1 MGRLLA
7 TGAVAALATWNVARP
22 SRAADAAPAS
32 GAFRVAGYLPDY
44 RVGSITPE
52 QMRLLTDLIV
62 FSATPAA
69 NGELQLGALERAP
82 WAKLAELKTQ
92 HRVRMIL
99 CVGGW
104 NRSAGF
110 APVVASAEARA
121 RFVQSAVR
129 LCLDKR
135 LDGIDLD
142 WEHPK
147 DAAEQTGYARLL
159 TDLRTGFQP
168 HGLTLSVTMAAWQ
181 QLPAEGFAAVDWVHV
196 MAYDNAGK
204 HSTFESAQNDVQ
216 SLRERGVPP
225 AKIVLGLP
233 FYGRHTTQRERASTY
248 AQIVEAHRPGP
259 EVDEVDGLYFNGP
272 ATIRRK
278 AAFALE
284 TKLGGVMVW
293 ELGQDLRDDRSL
305 LRLVNRT
312 VNP

>member
-1 MGRLLA
+1 MGWLLA
-7 TGAVAALATWNVARP
+7 TGAAATLAAWSVDRP
-22 SRAADAAPAS
+22 AGAADAAPAS

-44 RVGSITPE
+44 RMDTITAD
-52 QMRLLTDLIV
+52 QVRLLTDLIV
-62 FSATPAA
+62 FSAQPGA
-69 NGELQLGALERAP
+69 NGDLQLGALEKAP
-82 WAKLAELKTQ
+82 WARLTELKTR

-110 APVVASAEARA
+110 APLVASPQARQ

-129 LCLDKR
+129 TCLDKR

-181 QLPAEGFAAVDWVHV
+181 QVPANGFAAVDWVHV

-204 HSTFESAQNDVQ
+204 HSTFEAAQKDVQ
-216 SLRERGVPP
+216 SLRDRGVP
-225 AKIVLGLP
+225 ASKIVLGLP
-233 FYGRHTTQRERASTY
+233 FYGRHITERERASTY

-259 EVDEVDGLYFNGP
+259 EVDEVGGLYFNGP
-272 ATIRRK
+272 TTIRRK
-278 AAFALE
+278 TAFALE
-284 TKLGGVMVW
+284 AQLGGVMAW
-293 ELGQDLRDDRSL
+293 EIGQDLRDDRSL